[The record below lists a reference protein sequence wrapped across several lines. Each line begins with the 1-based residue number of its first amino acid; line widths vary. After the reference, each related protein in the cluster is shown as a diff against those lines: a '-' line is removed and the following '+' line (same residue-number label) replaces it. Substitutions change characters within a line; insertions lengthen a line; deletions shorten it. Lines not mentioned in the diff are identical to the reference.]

1 MGIKT
6 FEFVVFNPSG
16 KKKLGT
22 VRAWSLS
29 EAKRKIQLRGFYIA
43 SIRIQDSS
51 AESGVS
57 PTGSGSQRKG
67 SRGASGTGINRED
80 ASFHSQNFSSFFKGL
95 KRFFFSKRISV

>member
-1 MGIKT
+1 MKI

-16 KKKLGT
+16 KKKRGT

-43 SIRIQDSS
+43 SIKIQDSS
-51 AESGVS
+51 VESGVS

-67 SRGASGTGINRED
+67 SRGASGTGIKREEP
-80 ASFHSQNFSSFFKGL
+80 SFHSQNSFSFFEEL
-95 KRFFFSKRISV
+95 KRFFFSKRINV